1 MKDASEDPKAPI
13 ESSQQDVPEVE
24 VIDGGRPTIR
34 SFAATAKLR
43 PNDMVR
49 VLSNGSTYTVSEVR
63 GGKYILCDDSGEEVM
78 QGREY
83 DESELELVDD
93 PF

>member
-1 MKDASEDPKAPI
+1 MKDSSEDQKAPI
-13 ESSQQDVPEVE
+13 ESSQQDAPEVE

-34 SFAATAKLR
+34 TFTTTAKLR

-63 GGKYILCDDSGEEVM
+63 GGKYILCDDSGKEVM

>member
-1 MKDASEDPKAPI
+1 MGDASEDQKPPV
-13 ESSQQDVPEVE
+13 EPSQKDAPEVE

-43 PNDMVR
+43 PNDVVK
-49 VLSNGSTYTVSEVR
+49 VLSDGSTYTVSEVR
-63 GGKYILCDDSGEEVM
+63 GGKYILCDDSGKEVM

>member
-1 MKDASEDPKAPI
+1 MGDSREHQKAPI
-13 ESSQQDVPEVE
+13 ESSQQDAPEVE

-34 SFAATAKLR
+34 TFTATTKLR

-63 GGKYILCDDSGEEVM
+63 GGKYILCDDSGKEVM

>member
-1 MKDASEDPKAPI
+1 MGDASEDQKAPI
-13 ESSQQDVPEVE
+13 ESTQQDAPE
-24 VIDGGRPTIR
+24 T
-34 SFAATAKLR
+34 TKLR
-43 PNDMVR
+43 PNDIVR
-49 VLSNGSTYTVSEVR
+49 VLSNGSTYAVSEVR
-63 GGKYILCDDSGEEVM
+63 GGKYILCDDSGKEVM

>member
-1 MKDASEDPKAPI
+1 MGDASEDQKAPI
-13 ESSQQDVPEVE
+13 ESTQQDAPEVQ
-24 VIDGGRPTIR
+24 T
-34 SFAATAKLR
+34 TKLR
-43 PNDMVR
+43 PNDIVR

-63 GGKYILCDDSGEEVM
+63 GGKYILCDDSGKEVM

>member
-1 MKDASEDPKAPI
+1 MGDASEDQKAPI
-13 ESSQQDVPEVE
+13 ESTQQGVPEVQ
-24 VIDGGRPTIR
+24 VIDGGRPSIR
-34 SFAATAKLR
+34 SFATAL
-43 PNDMVR
+43 R

-63 GGKYILCDDSGEEVM
+63 GGKYILCDDSGKEVM

>member
-1 MKDASEDPKAPI
+1 MGDASEDQKAPI
-13 ESSQQDVPEVE
+13 ESNQHDAPE
-24 VIDGGRPTIR
+24 T
-34 SFAATAKLR
+34 TKLR
-43 PNDMVR
+43 PNDIVR

-63 GGKYILCDDSGEEVM
+63 GGKYILCDDSGKEVM

>member
-1 MKDASEDPKAPI
+1 MNDTSEDPKVPI
-13 ESSQQDVPEVE
+13 ESNQQDAPEVE

-34 SFAATAKLR
+34 SFATATKLR
-43 PNDMVR
+43 PNDVVR

-63 GGKYILCDDSGEEVM
+63 GGKCILCDDNGKVVM

-83 DESELELVDD
+83 DESEWELVND

>member
-1 MKDASEDPKAPI
+1 M
-13 ESSQQDVPEVE
+13 
-24 VIDGGRPTIR
+24 
-34 SFAATAKLR
+34 
-43 PNDMVR
+43 
-49 VLSNGSTYTVSEVR
+49 SEVR
-63 GGKYILCDDSGEEVM
+63 GGKYILCDDSGKEVM

>member
-1 MKDASEDPKAPI
+1 MGDASEDQKAPI
-13 ESSQQDVPEVE
+13 ESSQHDGPEVQ
-24 VIDGGRPTIR
+24 T
-34 SFAATAKLR
+34 TKLR
-43 PNDMVR
+43 PNDIVR

-63 GGKYILCDDSGEEVM
+63 GGKYILCDDSGKEVM

>member
-1 MKDASEDPKAPI
+1 M
-13 ESSQQDVPEVE
+13 
-24 VIDGGRPTIR
+24 
-34 SFAATAKLR
+34 KLR
-43 PNDMVR
+43 PNDMVK
-49 VLSNGSTYTVSEVR
+49 VLSNGLTYTVSEVR
-63 GGKYILCDDSGEEVM
+63 GGKYILCDDSGKEVM

>member
-1 MKDASEDPKAPI
+1 MKDSPEDQKAPI
-13 ESSQQDVPEVE
+13 ESSQQDTPEVE

-34 SFAATAKLR
+34 SFATTTKLR
-43 PNDMVR
+43 PNDMVK
-49 VLSNGSTYTVSEVR
+49 VLSDGSTYTVSEVK
-63 GGKYILCDDSGEEVM
+63 GGKYILCDDSGKEVM
-78 QGREY
+78 QGRKY

>member
-1 MKDASEDPKAPI
+1 M
-13 ESSQQDVPEVE
+13 E

-34 SFAATAKLR
+34 SFATVRYSNKAPPYLADVFQSTKLR
-43 PNDMVR
+43 PNDIVR
-49 VLSNGSTYTVSEVR
+49 VLSNGSTYTVSEVK
-63 GGKYILCDDSGEEVM
+63 GGKYILCDDSGKQVM

>member
-1 MKDASEDPKAPI
+1 
-13 ESSQQDVPEVE
+13 
-24 VIDGGRPTIR
+24 
-34 SFAATAKLR
+34 
-43 PNDMVR
+43 MVR

-63 GGKYILCDDSGEEVM
+63 GGKYILCDDSGKEVM

>member
-1 MKDASEDPKAPI
+1 MGDAPDNQKAPI
-13 ESSQQDVPEVE
+13 ESSQQDAPKVE

-34 SFAATAKLR
+34 NFAATTKLR
-43 PNDMVR
+43 PNDIVR

-63 GGKYILCDDSGEEVM
+63 GGKYILCDDSGKEVM
-78 QGREY
+78 HGREY
-83 DESELELVDD
+83 DETELELVDD

>member
-1 MKDASEDPKAPI
+1 MKDASDPKVPI
-13 ESSQQDVPEVE
+13 ESSQQDTPQVE

-34 SFAATAKLR
+34 NFATTTKLR

-63 GGKYILCDDSGEEVM
+63 GGKYILCDDSGKEVM

>member
-1 MKDASEDPKAPI
+1 MGDASEDQKAPI
-13 ESSQQDVPEVE
+13 ESTYIVSPS
-24 VIDGGRPTIR
+24 IPT
-34 SFAATAKLR
+34 TKLR
-43 PNDMVR
+43 PNDIVR

-63 GGKYILCDDSGEEVM
+63 GGKYILCDDSGKEVM

>member
-1 MKDASEDPKAPI
+1 MKDSSEDQKAPI
-13 ESSQQDVPEVE
+13 ESNQQDAPEVE
-24 VIDGGRPTIR
+24 MIDGGRPTIR
-34 SFAATAKLR
+34 SFATTMKLR
-43 PNDMVR
+43 PNDMVK
-49 VLSNGSTYTVSEVR
+49 VLSNGLTYTVSEVR
-63 GGKYILCDDSGEEVM
+63 GGKYILCDDSGKEVM

>member
-1 MKDASEDPKAPI
+1 MKDSPEDQKAPI
-13 ESSQQDVPEVE
+13 ESSQQDAPEVE
-24 VIDGGRPTIR
+24 T
-34 SFAATAKLR
+34 TKLR
-43 PNDMVR
+43 PNDMVK
-49 VLSNGSTYTVSEVR
+49 VLSDGSTYTVSEVK
-63 GGKYILCDDSGEEVM
+63 GGKYILCDDSGKEVM

>member
-1 MKDASEDPKAPI
+1 MGDAPEDPKTPI
-13 ESSQQDVPEVE
+13 ESSHQDAPEVE

-34 SFAATAKLR
+34 TFAATAKLR
-43 PNDMVR
+43 PNDLVK
-49 VLSNGSTYTVSEVR
+49 VLSNGSKYTVSEVR
-63 GGKYILCDDSGEEVM
+63 GGKYILCDDSGMEVM